1 MRKNIIIQ
9 GMGYVGFANG
19 IACAM
24 AKNNK
29 YIYNVI
35 GLENNNIKVNKN

>member
-24 AKNNK
+24 AKK
-29 YIYNVI
+29 II
-35 GLENNNIKVNKN
+35 SIFIMLLD